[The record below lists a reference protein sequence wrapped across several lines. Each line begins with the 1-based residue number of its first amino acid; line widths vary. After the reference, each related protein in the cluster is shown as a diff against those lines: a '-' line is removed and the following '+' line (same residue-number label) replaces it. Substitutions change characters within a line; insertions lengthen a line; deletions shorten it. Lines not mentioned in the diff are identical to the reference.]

1 MATRDLT
8 TAYMRLRSALNR
20 RKPGALADEGMGA
33 GLTGASSASGVDTSA
48 LNGAA
53 PVYVDLVNDIQGD
66 MNALQ
71 GRMDTLARLHESRLR
86 ITFDMAAENEKERE
100 IEIVTAEITKG
111 FNRCGMRI
119 KRIDADQDTVAADA
133 MTQAELRLRANIKR
147 GLATRLHEMSGR
159 FRAAQKAYIASVS
172 KLRASGSFNALLG
185 SAAGGA
191 GGIGEEDRDT
201 GFTDAQLSELATAE
215 EDTDERMR
223 EIQRIAKSVEELAV
237 LFKDLAALV
246 VEQGTLLDRIDH
258 NMETAVEATKKGVK
272 ELKKAEEYQKSARPI
287 KCMAV
292 LMVLIIICVII
303 IIAKA
308 GGGSSS

>member
-20 RKPGALADEGMGA
+20 RRPGGPGADEGMGA

-48 LNGAA
+48 LAGS

-71 GRMDTLARLHESRLR
+71 GRIDTLARLHESRLR
-86 ITFDMAAENEKERE
+86 ITFDAVAENEKERE

-111 FNRCGMRI
+111 FNRCGMRV
-119 KRIDADQDTVAADA
+119 KRVDADQDVAAADA

-147 GLATRLHEMSGR
+147 GLATRLHEMSTR
-159 FRAAQKAYIASVS
+159 FRTMQKDYIAQIS

-185 SAAGGA
+185 SAGG
-191 GGIGEEDRDT
+191 GGFPGEEERDT
-201 GFTDAQLSELATAE
+201 GFTDDQMHQLATAE
-215 EDTDERMR
+215 EDVDERMR

-237 LFKDLAALV
+237 LFKDLATLV
-246 VEQGTLLDRIDH
+246 VEQGTILDRIDH
-258 NMETAVEATKKGVK
+258 NMEQAVEHTKKGVK

-287 KCMAV
+287 KCMAL

-308 GGGSSS
+308 GSSNN